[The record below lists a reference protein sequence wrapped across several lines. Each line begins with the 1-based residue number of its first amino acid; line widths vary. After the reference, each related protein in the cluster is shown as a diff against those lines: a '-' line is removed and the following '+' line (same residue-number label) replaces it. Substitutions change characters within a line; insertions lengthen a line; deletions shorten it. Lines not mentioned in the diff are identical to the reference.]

1 MFYKKN
7 QQKINGLWY
16 PKSITWGKPITS
28 NQVADQ
34 LALLSTVTRGDAYAI
49 IKNLGVVLAGY
60 MAQGR
65 TVKIDGVGTF
75 YYTAAANKQGVQ
87 TAKEVSAKQINGV
100 RVRFIPEV
108 ERDVNNK
115 VTTRSMIDNNICW
128 EEWGKASTNTG
139 NSGSGNPG
147 GGSGEGGLEEDPLG

>member
-1 MFYKKN
+1 MFYKKI

-28 NQVADQ
+28 DQVADK

-49 IKNLGVVLAGY
+49 IKNLGVVLSDY

-65 TVKIDGVGTF
+65 TVKIEGVGTF
-75 YYTAAANKQGVQ
+75 YYTAAANKRGVQ
-87 TAKEVSAKQINGV
+87 TPEEVNAKQINGV

-108 ERDVNNK
+108 GRDVNSR
-115 VTTRSMIDNNICW
+115 VVTRSMVDSNICW
-128 EEWGKASTNTG
+128 EEWDKASASTDGNTG
-139 NSGSGNPG
+139 SGDNGGAENPD
-147 GGSGEGGLEEDPLG
+147 ENPLG

>member
-1 MFYKKN
+1 MFYKKI

-28 NQVADQ
+28 DQVADK

-49 IKNLGVVLAGY
+49 IKNLGVVLSDY

-65 TVKIDGVGTF
+65 TVKIEGVGTF
-75 YYTAAANKQGVQ
+75 YYTAAANKRGVQ
-87 TAKEVSAKQINGV
+87 TPEEVNAKQINGV

-108 ERDVNNK
+108 GRDVNSR
-115 VTTRSMIDNNICW
+115 VVTRSMVDSNICW
-128 EEWGKASTNTG
+128 EEWDKASAPTDGNTG
-139 NSGSGNPG
+139 SGDNGGAENPD
-147 GGSGEGGLEEDPLG
+147 ENPLG

>member
-1 MFYKKN
+1 MFYKKT

-16 PKSITWGKPITS
+16 PQSITWGKAVTS

-49 IKNLGVVLAGY
+49 IKNLGSVLSLY

-75 YYTAAANKQGVQ
+75 YYTAAANKNGVK
-87 TAKEVSAKQINGV
+87 TSKEVSACQIAGV

-108 ERDVNNK
+108 ERDINNK
-115 VTTRSMIDNNICW
+115 VVTRSMVDSNICW
-128 EEWGKASTNTG
+128 EEWGKTSA
-139 NSGSGNPG
+139 SGNGGNGDDTG
-147 GGSGEGGLEEDPLG
+147 GGEEENPLG